1 MPAGQPVV
9 SAAIVARKKAMLD
22 AGLRPEDKACML
34 EYCLLCLAEDQK
46 LDLTVAQLEKL
57 SAVSTGLKSLAGL
70 LLRDYGTLF
79 QEYEGRKFVMA
90 ARPILNGILQTFHV
104 SGEPGSVGEEA
115 AGEIP
120 GAKVMGQLHALADS
134 VEEENAEDQDSIR
147 FFRSILIALC
157 QHAKMYQQVGA
168 GATELQRTG
177 WQLLGLLSRSDYI
190 LRLDEESALQLLRT
204 VEATKQHLGD
214 LEHCADSVACE
225 ILQNVEDVRSNVQ
238 QLHVIRLHEQRAA
251 EQRDEQQRRSLRQM
265 YQRARSACAEEH
277 AQSLQ
282 REKQEAAARQ
292 MKERDKQLEEMKQ
305 QLRKAQQ
312 DCQGAEQAQEAAEQA
327 QADAEREA
335 RRVDEEVAELKRK
348 EHESADP
355 VADGRGVAGNY
366 RQDGRAA

>member
-120 GAKVMGQLHALADS
+120 GAKVMGQLVALADS

-147 FFRSILIALC
+147 FFRSILFALC

-238 QLHVIRLHEQRAA
+238 PTNRNGHQGQESIVRRIGSEHSCILHGVDVRLS
-251 EQRDEQQRRSLRQM
+251 RR
-265 YQRARSACAEEH
+265 
-277 AQSLQ
+277 
-282 REKQEAAARQ
+282 
-292 MKERDKQLEEMKQ
+292 
-305 QLRKAQQ
+305 
-312 DCQGAEQAQEAAEQA
+312 GA
-327 QADAEREA
+327 
-335 RRVDEEVAELKRK
+335 KW
-348 EHESADP
+348 S
-355 VADGRGVAGNY
+355 
-366 RQDGRAA
+366 